1 MQVVLARI
9 VLAGLALAALFA
21 LPPASMAFNANF
33 SGWAVLVVAGDWRA
47 NTGNPTQGFENARRE
62 MAASFA
68 SLGFLP
74 ANIRQLSVKPPP
86 GEQGVGLAV
95 GPKSLETTFLPA
107 TMRAPSGCLIY
118 ITSHGSEEGVVLGD
132 TLMTPS
138 QMQRFLRTTCGER
151 PTILIVSACH
161 SGIFAKPELQA
172 PNRMIFT
179 AALPERSSFGCGET
193 DRYPYF
199 DGCMLDTLRDGA
211 GSFLDLA
218 QKTMK
223 CVTRREREL
232 RALPSEPQLFVGAR
246 IRPLL
251 EALRF
256 DLAAIEDGKADAPR
270 YALR

>member
-1 MQVVLARI
+1 MLRTLART
-9 VLAGLALAALFA
+9 VLAALA
-21 LPPASMAFNANF
+21 LVALIALSPVTMAFNANF

-47 NTGNPTQGFENARRE
+47 NTGNPTEGFENARRE
-62 MAASFA
+62 MAAAFSE
-68 SLGFLP
+68 LGFLP
-74 ANIRQLSVKPPP
+74 ANIRQLSVSPPP
-86 GEQGVGLAV
+86 DERGVGLAV
-95 GPKSLETTFLPA
+95 GPKSLETALLPA
-107 TMRAPSGCLIY
+107 TLRAPSGCLIY
-118 ITSHGSEEGVVLGD
+118 ITSHGSEEGVVLGE

-179 AALPERSSFGCGET
+179 AALPERSSFGCGED

-199 DGCMLDTLRDGA
+199 DGCMLNALRGGA
-211 GSFLDLA
+211 GSFLDMA
-218 QKTMK
+218 QKTVT
-223 CVTRREREL
+223 CVDRREQEL
-232 RALPSEPQLFVGAR
+232 RALPSQPQLFVGAR

-256 DLAAIEDGKADAPR
+256 DLAANETGGDGVPR